1 MFCLLFLPFDTSR
14 LRDFHGFGGLL
25 CLLTS
30 RAPSFD
36 DNVKRGF
43 DSFVPWLRFD
53 ACMVVPLLMVM
64 LVMDCC
70 ILDTDIDCLL
80 LTLSLSFCF
89 RLGVSIPQFILVM
102 FLWPFRLFLPLLL
115 ANVFW
120 NSLSVTST
128 EDGFNIGSGVYESA
142 SFFCCFEWKDT
153 GFAIVPIGSSKSRLL
168 HKSFVS
174 PNKAPCQYQYSIV
187 LRLLELI

>member
-14 LRDFHGFGGLL
+14 LRDFHGVGGLL

-36 DNVKRGF
+36 DNVSRGL
-43 DSFVPWLRFD
+43 DSFVPWWRFD

-64 LVMDCC
+64 LVIDCC

-102 FLWPFRLFLPLLL
+102 FLWAFRLFLPLLL
-115 ANVFW
+115 PNVFW
-120 NSLSVTST
+120 NSLSVTSM
-128 EDGFNIGSGVYESA
+128 EDGFTIGSMVCKSVCFSLVA
-142 SFFCCFEWKDT
+142 SSGKIFY
-153 GFAIVPIGSSKSRLL
+153 LL
-168 HKSFVS
+168 L
-174 PNKAPCQYQYSIV
+174 C
-187 LRLLELI
+187 R